1 MKGILCIAFSCSL
14 AAALPALGA
23 SDDSNAKAGVN
34 ASTEG
39 SASLGGTGIGTG
51 AGTALP
57 NKGERDGKIAIPAQ
71 HKDPESRGEL
81 PPSSASAGSSAETSA
96 PGGTD
101 LGIEAE
107 KEDKEIRRNLG
118 KPPGKPSGK
127 PSGR

>member
-1 MKGILCIAFSCSL
+1 MKSIACIAFSFGL

-51 AGTALP
+51 AGSALP
-57 NKGERDGKIAIPAQ
+57 NRGERDGKVAIPAQ
-71 HKDPESRGEL
+71 HKDPESRGER
-81 PPSSASAGSSAETSA
+81 PPSSSAGSSAETSA

-107 KEDKEIRRNLG
+107 KEDKEIREKLG
-118 KPPGKPSGK
+118 KS
-127 PSGR
+127 RRR

>member
-1 MKGILCIAFSCSL
+1 MKSIACIAFCGFTL
-14 AAALPALGA
+14 ASLPALGA
-23 SDDSNAKAGVN
+23 SDDSNAKAGMN

-57 NKGERDGKIAIPAQ
+57 NRGERDGKIAIPAQ

-81 PPSSASAGSSAETSA
+81 PPPNASAGSSAETSA

-101 LGIEAE
+101 LGIQAE
-107 KEDKEIRRNLG
+107 KEDREIRKNLG
-118 KPPGKPSGK
+118 KPAAKPSGK
-127 PSGR
+127 PSGP